1 MDLITDLPR
10 SEGYD
15 AILTIVDQGCS
26 KAAKFIPCNKT
37 IDAEGVARE
46 YLRHLVPWFGL
57 PKRIISDRDP
67 RFASRFSQTLCHNLG
82 IQQNISTVFH
92 PRTDGQTERMN
103 AWVEGYLR
111 HWTTGKQA
119 NWAPLLAMA
128 EYAYNSWKHEVTKAS
143 PHKLL
148 LGIEPQVNVKFLS
161 DVAPTAVD
169 RLRTLEEARK
179 EAQTRLETLQK
190 SKDDRKPRQ
199 LMQGDD
205 VWLEAKNLAVKGMR
219 KLLPK
224 RYGPFKVLERIGQV
238 AYRLKLPD
246 TMKIHD
252 VFHIDLLTP
261 YRETSSYGT
270 NYIRPPPVTEENNE
284 EYEVENIRDAR
295 RHGRGRKLQYL
306 VHWKGYPA
314 ADDSWVDHSDLNAPK
329 LLKEFYKQ
337 TPAGGRNV

>member
-15 AILTIVDQGCS
+15 TILTIVDQGCS

-37 IDAEGVARE
+37 IDAEGVAHE
-46 YLRHLVPWFGL
+46 YLRHLVPWFGV
-57 PKRIISDRDP
+57 PKWIISDRDP
-67 RFASRFSQTLCHNLG
+67 RFASRFSRTLCHNLG
-82 IQQNISTVFH
+82 IQQNISTAFH

-128 EYAYNSWKHEVTKAS
+128 EYAHNSWKHEVTKAS

-199 LMQGDD
+199 LTQGDD

-261 YRETSSYGT
+261 YREMSSYGT
-270 NYIRPPPVTEENNE
+270 NYVRPPPVANTVCDIE
-284 EYEVENIRDAR
+284 
-295 RHGRGRKLQYL
+295 H
-306 VHWKGYPA
+306 
-314 ADDSWVDHSDLNAPK
+314 
-329 LLKEFYKQ
+329 YKF
-337 TPAGGRNV
+337 